1 MRHKTRQK
9 LHETMKHLLICGVLI
24 FAFFPLYIMFVI
36 SFKDNTQF
44 VRAPFTITFPLH
56 IENWTHGFNIIG
68 PYIGNSI
75 FVAIISVIATL
86 LAATCAAYVFARY
99 EFPFKNLLW
108 YCLLGL
114 LFMPGIMNLVPLFII
129 MRNMDMLNSLLSLSI
144 IYATAGQVFCVF
156 VLRNFIEEIPEDLF
170 EAAQIDGASPR
181 QQIWN
186 IVVPMS
192 GSILSTLAILRFI
205 VCWNNFIQ
213 PLIFI
218 NDRSK
223 QLIPVAL
230 MELDGEYVKQWGEM
244 MACFSI
250 AAIPL
255 VLIFFFSMKLFVKG
269 IAAGAIKG

>member
-1 MRHKTRQK
+1 MKHKTVRTI
-9 LHETMKHLLICGVLI
+9 HETMKHLLIWSVLI
-24 FAFFPLYIMFVI
+24 FAFFPLYIMFMI
-36 SFKDNTQF
+36 SFKDNGQF
-44 VRAPFTITFPLH
+44 VKAPFSLTFPMH
-56 IENWTHGFNIIG
+56 FENWTKGFTIIA

-75 FVAIISVIATL
+75 FVAIISVVLTL
-86 LAATCAAYVFARY
+86 LCALCAAYVFARY
-99 EFPFKNLLW
+99 DFPFKNVIW
-108 YCLLGL
+108 YGLLGL
-114 LFMPGIMNLVPLFII
+114 LFMPAIMNLVPLFII
-129 MRNMDMLNSLLSLSI
+129 MRDLNMLNSLLGLST
-144 IYATAGQVFCVF
+144 IYATGGQVFCVF
-156 VLRNFIEEIPEDLF
+156 VLRNFIEEIPQDLF
-170 EAAQIDGASPR
+170 EAAQIDGATPW

-186 IVVPMS
+186 VVVPMS

-205 VCWNNFIQ
+205 ACWNNFIH

-244 MACFSI
+244 MASFSI

-269 IAAGAIKG
+269 IAAGAVKG